1 VIALLLQATCCDCLM
16 IKVRTQ
22 RPSVPQVV
30 ISQFIELP
38 QDLGRIAALQRT
50 VTQTVS
56 HMVDRS
62 NPLRIPSDM
71 DKGTAVLAFEVPWEV
86 CLGLD
91 YRWPLVIEGRLVI
104 ETKIITKLT
113 FRCVSMRC

>member
-1 VIALLLQATCCDCLM
+1 MITLLVLATFRARLM
-16 IKVRTQ
+16 IKARSQ
-22 RPSVPQVV
+22 RASVPQVV
-30 ISQFIELP
+30 ISQFIELS

-71 DKGTAVLAFEVPWEV
+71 DKDTAVLAFEVPWEA

-113 FRCVSMRC
+113 FRCVSINC